1 MLIKGVSH
9 AKNVLLVVHEEFGG
23 RLLRINQYTL
33 RRCHNKWCL
42 NYNCTNCFGT
52 LAEALADLLN
62 CGEDCV
68 VIITRFDVVKC
79 VLNNTWACTSLKDG
93 RRVPVTYEAI
103 G

>member
-1 MLIKGVSH
+1 M
-9 AKNVLLVVHEEFGG
+9 LVVVYEEFGG
-23 RLLRINQYTL
+23 RLLRINQHTL
-33 RRCHNKWCL
+33 RRCHNNWCL

-52 LAEALADLLN
+52 LTEALAELLD

-93 RRVPVTYEAI
+93 RRVPVTYETI